1 VRLVIIESNLLQAE
15 LLHYFCTRCWGLEV
29 AAVVKTG
36 GDGIA
41 AVARIK
47 PDLVLVTLTPPDLGL
62 ADFIGQLQSAAPAAR
77 LILLTAECNEYLVH
91 IIGTTDYH
99 ALVFSA
105 DESLYSLGQVIER
118 VRQGARFVSARIARC
133 QAALWAAPASFPK
146 LLSKREQEVLVC
158 IAHALSDEEIARQL
172 GFATGTAL
180 AHRRRLMGKLGIHS
194 TPKLIRY
201 CADKGFNSGPLPR
214 PPQPDRRT

>member
-1 VRLVIIESNLLQAE
+1 V
-15 LLHYFCTRCWGLEV
+15 
-29 AAVVKTG
+29 
-36 GDGIA
+36 
-41 AVARIK
+41 
-47 PDLVLVTLTPPDLGL
+47 TPPDLGL
-62 ADFIGQLQSAAPAAR
+62 VDFIRQLQGAAPAAR

-91 IIGTTDYH
+91 IIGSTGYN

-105 DESLYSLGQVIER
+105 DESLSSLGQVIER
-118 VRQGARFVSARIARC
+118 VRQGARYVSTRIARC

-180 AHRRRLMGKLGIHS
+180 SHRRRLMSKLGIHS

-201 CADKGFNSGPLPR
+201 CADKGFNSVPPSGPSL
-214 PPQPDRRT
+214 PDRRT